1 MRPPPWRRMCGMAA
15 RIVCSGPQ
23 KCTAID
29 SSKSATRGVLD
40 RSDGDDAGVVDE
52 HVDGAVAADHGLDG
66 PLGRGRVA
74 RGRETTIDTSM
85 PSARSRRSARSS
97 SA

>member
-15 RIVCSGPQ
+15 RMVCSGPQ

-29 SSKSATRGVLD
+29 SSKSSTVTCSIGPTVMMPALLTSTSMAPCRLITASTA
-40 RSDGDDAGVVDE
+40 RSAAAPSARSETMIDA
-52 HVDGAVAADHGLDG
+52 
-66 PLGRGRVA
+66 
-74 RGRETTIDTSM
+74 SM
-85 PSARSRRSARSS
+85 PSPASRRSARSS